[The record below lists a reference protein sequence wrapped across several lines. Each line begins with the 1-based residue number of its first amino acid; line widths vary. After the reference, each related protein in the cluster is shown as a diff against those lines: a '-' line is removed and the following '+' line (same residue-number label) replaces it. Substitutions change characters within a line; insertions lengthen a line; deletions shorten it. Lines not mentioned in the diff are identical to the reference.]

1 MWDSYL
7 LMVNIKLVMSARKLG
22 EHFLLLLFNF

>member
-7 LMVNIKLVMSARKLG
+7 LMVSIKLVMSARKLG
-22 EHFLLLLFNF
+22 ELFFTFVG

>member
-7 LMVNIKLVMSARKLG
+7 FMVNIKLVMSARKLG
-22 EHFLLLLFNF
+22 EQFFTFVV